1 MNKKLSELKSKI
13 KKHAPEV
20 TLGAIAIISTT
31 YAVILKLNQ
40 PEEGRAKRE
49 KCDVYRLAMNEE
61 GKEELLSG
69 DNMIWKFDN
78 GTVIDLMYDPNC

>member
-1 MNKKLSELKSKI
+1 MKKLSEIKSKI

-20 TLGAIAIISTT
+20 TLGALAIVSTA
-31 YAVILKLNQ
+31 YAVFLKMNQ
-40 PEEGRAKRE
+40 PEQGRALSE
-49 KCDVYRLAMNEE
+49 NCEVYRLAMNEE

-78 GTVIDLMYDPNC
+78 GTVIDLMYDPRC